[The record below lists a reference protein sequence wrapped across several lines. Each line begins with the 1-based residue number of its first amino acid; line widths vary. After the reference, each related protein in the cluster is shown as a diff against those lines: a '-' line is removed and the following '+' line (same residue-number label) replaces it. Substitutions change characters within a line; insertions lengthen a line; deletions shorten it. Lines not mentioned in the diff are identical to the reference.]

1 MGGWVKGKIDVTM
14 LLIRTSWDK
23 STKCE
28 VIKCIGQKQS
38 KGDKKWIPNRTPN
51 KPVNSYHS
59 YDLTSQC
66 LCSAHILSVY
76 VGLIFTECFYV
87 THNIWQHFKT
97 NRTVTFLIISLK
109 SEMLWGL
116 EFWTICSTHW
126 KVLMAI
132 DQARCERSTHSRP
145 KPRCSGIGRLSIW
158 SYLI

>member
-1 MGGWVKGKIDVTM
+1 MKQDEKQDNLTLSQLIQLRSLAYSRQPLFQRQVSDFMILFYEGEWFFVRWQKMGGWVTGKIDVIM

-76 VGLIFTECFYV
+76 VRLTFTECFYV
-87 THNIWQHFKT
+87 THNIWQQHLT
-97 NRTVTFLIISLK
+97 TTLQN
-109 SEMLWGL
+109 
-116 EFWTICSTHW
+116 
-126 KVLMAI
+126 
-132 DQARCERSTHSRP
+132 
-145 KPRCSGIGRLSIW
+145 
-158 SYLI
+158 